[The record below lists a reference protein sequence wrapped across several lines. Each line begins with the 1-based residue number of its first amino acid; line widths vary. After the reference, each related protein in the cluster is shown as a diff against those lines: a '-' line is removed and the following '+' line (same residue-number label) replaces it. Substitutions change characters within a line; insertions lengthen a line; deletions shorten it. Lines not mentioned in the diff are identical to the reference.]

1 MIMDVET
8 GHERLAMAMSDGE
21 SRDALT
27 LRELQ
32 LTNYKPDEGALWR
45 HGIASG
51 TRNAA
56 FTDR

>member
-45 HGIASG
+45 HGA
-51 TRNAA
+51 
-56 FTDR
+56 

>member
-32 LTNYKPDEGALWR
+32 LANYKPDEGALLR
-45 HGIASG
+45 HEV
-51 TRNAA
+51 
-56 FTDR
+56 